1 MPDLRTTPL
10 NQAHRDAGARM
21 VEFAGWDMPVQYEG
35 ILSEARAVRGSAGI
49 FDVSHMGRLVIE
61 GPGAAAY
68 LDRVLSVNVPGLR
81 VGRAR
86 YGVVCDESGGIID
99 DCIVYRLGGERYLL
113 VPNAANT
120 TAVKDWLARWSP
132 SADEAATTD
141 VTEELAM
148 IALQGPG
155 AIDLLGPLVDADICG
170 LRPFALCQG
179 LINGAPATIARTGYT
194 GEDGVEFFVPS
205 GAAAGIWAALAER
218 GAALCGLGARDVLR
232 LEAGLLL
239 HGSDMDVTVN
249 PYEAGLGRFVS
260 AGREGYVAGPALLRI
275 KEAGPSRA
283 RAGLD
288 VSGRRVVRGGHLILS
303 GGTQVGLVTSG
314 SYSPTLDRNIA
325 LGYVPTAFAAEGTR
339 LTVDVRGNEVEV
351 EVASLPFYLR
361 ER

>member
-1 MPDLRTTPL
+1 MADLRTTPL
-10 NQAHRDAGARM
+10 HQAHRDAGARM
-21 VEFAGWDMPVQYEG
+21 VEFAGWDMPVQYAG

-68 LDRVLSVNVPGLR
+68 LDRVLSVDVPRLR
-81 VGRAR
+81 IGRAR
-86 YGVVCDESGGIID
+86 YGVVCNEAGGIID
-99 DCIVYRLGGERYLL
+99 DCIVYRLGEARYLL

-120 TAVKDWLARWSP
+120 PAVKQWLARWSP
-132 SADEAATTD
+132 PAAEAATTD
-141 VTEELAM
+141 VTAELSM

-155 AIDLLGPLVDADICG
+155 AIDLLGPLVDADISG
-170 LRPFALCQG
+170 LRPFGLCESR
-179 LINGAPATIARTGYT
+179 IDGAPATIARTGYT

-205 GAAAGIWAALAER
+205 GDAAGIWAELAGR

-239 HGSDMDVTVN
+239 HGSDMDETVN
-249 PYEAGLGRFVS
+249 PYEAGLGRFVN
-260 AGREGYVAGPALLRI
+260 ADREAYAAGPALRRI
-275 KEAGPSRA
+275 REAGPSRSLV
-283 RAGLD
+283 GLN
-288 VSGRRVVRGGHLILS
+288 VSGRRVVRGGQAILS
-303 GGTQVGLVTSG
+303 GGVQVGRVTSG

-351 EVASLPFYLR
+351 EVASLPFYSR
-361 ER
+361 AR